1 VRLPLRSLRGADM
14 SALADR
20 VIGLE
25 HRVAELETRLAAL
38 APDWQQA
45 ASSPMANAAMA
56 NAVTAPVVISA
67 RTVPTPA
74 AATRLPTAT
83 EQPATPTPPVTTP
96 PAPRARS
103 RSIAELEEQ
112 LSSRLLAWVG
122 GIALVLGA
130 MFFLSLAF
138 SRGWIGPEARVL
150 IGLVAGAAALLSGAW
165 LFERGNRTPA
175 TVLTGVGVG
184 TGALALFAASR
195 LYGFIPI
202 EVALLAYLVVALGAV
217 AIALRANSQAVAAFG
232 LIATTLAPPVLGASP
247 NLATVAFLGI
257 ALVGTALISFSRSWP
272 WLAFLAFVFTAPQA
286 SRWFFSE
293 PNTTLAVAGIGAFW
307 AINALAAAGSALA
320 RIRPTVHRATAS
332 LLVLDASFAIGAIRL
347 VLPDDPFARS
357 VALLVLAGLQGA
369 LALPLV
375 LRSPGRHPFGV
386 LAAGLAA
393 GVLAIGI
400 ALELGGIASPIGN
413 TVLATAVAWVAI
425 RFRERSAAAWA
436 AAIGSLAIAH
446 LVAFEYPGDFFGQG
460 SAQGWPFTSPGGI
473 VSVVVA
479 AALLVVGLVAWRS
492 FTVAPLGSRWR
503 WTASQ
508 ALAGGSL
515 GAIAVMGYASGFEF
529 MPDFMVVAWSIL
541 AVAAFGLAAF
551 VRRDRQAWL
560 SATTTAAVLI
570 GMGAME
576 ALTVV
581 ARPDRLLVDRHR
593 TSDIVPLMNTGSLA
607 LAAVAIALGV
617 AAWVLAR
624 WSPARPA
631 GSRRDPLAAAAM
643 AASGAVI
650 LYLVSIA
657 IVDVFQARLTPFAP
671 SSEIATQAQVALSI
685 TWVLVGAG
693 AFAGGLVRGIGV
705 ARGFGLG
712 LLGLATAK
720 VFLFDLAALDV
731 SYRVLSFLGLGGVLL
746 ASSFVAA
753 RFRSPGGA
761 SGALEEPVDDAATA
775 AGADST
781 A

>member
-1 VRLPLRSLRGADM
+1 MRLPLRLPLRSVRGADM

-38 APDWQQA
+38 APDRQQA
-45 ASSPMANAAMA
+45 ASSPMANAA
-56 NAVTAPVVISA
+56 TAPVVA
-67 RTVPTPA
+67 RTAPTLA
-74 AATRLPTAT
+74 GAMRLPAAT

-103 RSIAELEEQ
+103 RTIAELEEQ

-122 GIALVLGA
+122 GIAPVLGA

-195 LYGFIPI
+195 LYGFIPF
-202 EVALLAYLVVALGAV
+202 EVALLAFLVVALGAA
-217 AIALRANSQAVAAFG
+217 AIAVRANSQAVAAFG

-257 ALVGTALISFSRSWP
+257 ALVGTALISFGRSWP

-293 PNTTLAVAGIGAFW
+293 PNATLAVAGIGAFW
-307 AINALAAAGSALA
+307 AINALAAAGSALT
-320 RIRPTVHRATAS
+320 RVRPTVHRASAS
-332 LLVLDASFAIGAIRL
+332 LLVLDALFAIGAIHL

-357 VALLVLAGLQGA
+357 VALLVLAGMQGA
-369 LALPLV
+369 LALPLL
-375 LRSPGRHPFGV
+375 LRSSGRHPFGV

-400 ALELGGIASPIGN
+400 AIELGGIASPISN
-413 TVLATAVAWVAI
+413 TVLAAAVAWVAI

-436 AAIGSLAIAH
+436 TAIGSLAIAH
-446 LVAFEYPGDFFGQG
+446 LVAFEYPGESFGQA

-473 VSVVVA
+473 VSVVMAV
-479 AALLVVGLVAWRS
+479 ALLVVGLLAWRS
-492 FTVAPLGSRWR
+492 FTVAPLGGRWR

-515 GAIAVMGYASGFEF
+515 GAIAVMAYASGFEF

-551 VRRDRQAWL
+551 VWSDRPAWL

-570 GMGAME
+570 GMDTSE
-576 ALTVV
+576 ALAVV
-581 ARPDRLLVDRHR
+581 ARPDRLLVDPHR
-593 TSDIVPLMNTGSLA
+593 TSGIVPLLNTGSLA
-607 LAAVAIALGV
+607 LTAVAIALGV
-617 AAWVLAR
+617 GAWVLTR
-624 WSPARPA
+624 WAPVRPA
-631 GSRRDPLAAAAM
+631 GGGRDPMSAGAV

-712 LLGLATAK
+712 LLALATAK

-761 SGALEEPVDDAATA
+761 SGAVDEPVDDTITA
-775 AGADST
+775 AGADSR

>member
-1 VRLPLRSLRGADM
+1 M

-25 HRVAELETRLAAL
+25 YRVAELETRVAAL
-38 APDWQQA
+38 APDRQQA
-45 ASSPMANAAMA
+45 AASPMANAA
-56 NAVTAPVVISA
+56 TAPVVASA
-67 RTVPTPA
+67 GTAPTL
-74 AATRLPTAT
+74 AATTAP
-83 EQPATPTPPVTTP
+83 PATTP

-202 EVALLAYLVVALGAV
+202 EVALLAFLVVAIGTAQ
-217 AIALRANSQAVAAFG
+217 IALRANSQAVAAFG

-247 NLATVAFLGI
+247 NLATVTFLGI
-257 ALVGTALISFSRSWP
+257 ALVGTALISFGRSWP
-272 WLAFLAFVFTAPQA
+272 WLAFLAFIFTAPQA
-286 SRWFFSE
+286 SRWFLSE
-293 PNTTLAVAGIGAFW
+293 PNTALAVAGIGAFW
-307 AINALAAAGSALA
+307 AINALAAAGSSVA
-320 RIRPTVHRATAS
+320 RVRPTVHRASAA
-332 LLVLDASFAIGAIRL
+332 LVVLDALFAIGSIHL

-357 VALLVLAGLQGA
+357 AALLLLASSQGA
-369 LALPLV
+369 LALPLL
-375 LRSPGRHPFGV
+375 LRSLGRHPFGV

-400 ALELGGIASPIGN
+400 AIELGGIASPISN

-446 LVAFEYPGDFFGQG
+446 LVAFEYPIDSFGQA
-460 SAQGWPFTSPGGI
+460 SAQGWPFRSPGGI
-473 VSVVVA
+473 VSVVMAV
-479 AALLVVGLVAWRS
+479 ALLVAGLLAWRS
-492 FTVAPLGSRWR
+492 FTIAPLGSRWR

-515 GAIAVMGYASGFEF
+515 GAIAVMGYATGFEF
-529 MPDFMVVAWSIL
+529 PPAFMVVAWSAL
-541 AVAAFGLAAF
+541 AVAASGIAAF
-551 VRRDRQAWL
+551 VRRDRPAWL

-570 GMGAME
+570 GMGAWE

-581 ARPDRLLVDRHR
+581 ARPGRLLVDPHR
-593 TSDIVPLMNTGSLA
+593 TSGIVPLLNTGSLA
-607 LAAVAIALGV
+607 LAAVAVALGV
-617 AAWVLAR
+617 GAWVLTR

-631 GSRRDPLAAAAM
+631 GGGGDPMSTGTM

-657 IVDVFQARLTPFAP
+657 IVDVFQTRVTPTTS

-685 TWVLVGAG
+685 AWVLVGAG
-693 AFAGGLVRGIGV
+693 AFAIGLVRRIGV

-761 SGALEEPVDDAATA
+761 PGALDEPVDVAATA
-775 AGADST
+775 AGADT
-781 A
+781 RA

>member
-1 VRLPLRSLRGADM
+1 M

-20 VIGLE
+20 VLRLE
-25 HRVAELETRLAAL
+25 RRVAELETRLAAW
-38 APDWQQA
+38 APDTQQA
-45 ASSPMANAAMA
+45 ASIRTANAA
-56 NAVTAPVVISA
+56 TAPAVGAAPIPVA
-67 RTVPTPA
+67 HA
-74 AATRLPTAT
+74 AATGLPTAT
-83 EQPATPTPPVTTP
+83 QPTTTTRPTPPP
-96 PAPRARS
+96 ARS

-202 EVALLAYLVVALGAV
+202 EVALLALLVVALGTAE
-217 AIALRANSQAVAAFG
+217 IALRANSQAVAVFG
-232 LIATTLAPPVLGASP
+232 LIATTFAPPVLGASP
-247 NLATVAFLGI
+247 NLATVTFLGI
-257 ALVGTALISFSRSWP
+257 ALVGTALISFGRSWP
-272 WLAFLAFVFTAPQA
+272 WLAFLAFLFTAPQA
-286 SRWFFSE
+286 SRWFYSE
-293 PNTTLAVAGIGAFW
+293 PNTALAVAGIGAFW
-307 AINALAAAGSALA
+307 AINALAATGSALA
-320 RIRPTVHRATAS
+320 RVRPTVHRASAS
-332 LLVLDASFAIGAIRL
+332 LLVLNALFAIGSIHF

-357 VALLVLAGLQGA
+357 AALLVLAGLQGA
-369 LALPLV
+369 LALPLL

-393 GVLAIGI
+393 GILAIGI
-400 ALELGGIASPIGN
+400 AIELGGIASPIGN
-413 TVLATAVAWVAI
+413 TILATAVAWVAI

-446 LVAFEYPGDFFGQG
+446 VVAFEYPGDAFGQS

-473 VSVVVA
+473 VSVVMAASLLIVA
-479 AALLVVGLVAWRS
+479 VLAWRS
-492 FTVAPLGSRWR
+492 FTDVPLRGPWR

-529 MPDFMVVAWSIL
+529 QPDFIVVAWSAL
-541 AVAAFGLAAF
+541 AIATSGVAAY
-551 VRRDRQAWL
+551 VRRDRPAWL
-560 SATTTAAVLI
+560 SAATTAAVFI
-570 GMGAME
+570 GMGAWE

-581 ARPDRLLVDRHR
+581 TRPGRLLVDPHR
-593 TSDIVPLMNTGSLA
+593 TGGIVPLLNTASLA
-607 LAAVAIALGV
+607 LAAVAVALGV
-617 AAWVLAR
+617 GAWVLTR

-631 GSRRDPLAAAAM
+631 GAGRDPLASGAIAAA
-643 AASGAVI
+643 GAVI

-657 IVDVFQARLTPFAP
+657 IVDAFQTRVTPSTS

-685 TWVLVGAG
+685 AWVLVGAG
-693 AFAGGLVRGIGV
+693 AFAIGLVRRVGV

-753 RFRSPGGA
+753 RFRAPGPV
-761 SGALEEPVDDAATA
+761 SGAQEEPVDDVATA
-775 AGADST
+775 AGADT
-781 A
+781 RA